1 MKSNAAPSSVSAGF
15 VARLTATRLA
25 IAWGEYDLRGAGLS
39 ALNGVRLTDRNALH
53 VISECPFWLGVS
65 VMGYVAHRPVWRG

>member
-25 IAWGEYDLRGAGLS
+25 IAWEEYDLRGAGSS
-39 ALNGVRLTDRNALH
+39 ALKGVTLTGRNALH
-53 VISECPFWLGVS
+53 VISKCPFWLGV
-65 VMGYVAHRPVWRG
+65 M